1 MITQHKDLNIAQEFT
16 PTPGPRKRSEGEDS
30 GEEFREKILRPRF
43 LAAVKENTVLRVNL
57 DGAIGY
63 PTSFL
68 EEAFGGL
75 AREFG
80 SEEVNRHIEI
90 ICTDE
95 PYLESQIR
103 RYIQNAK
110 LVSHRNA

>member
-1 MITQHKDLNIAQEFT
+1 MIGHRIELNIATEFT
-16 PTPGPRKRSEGEDS
+16 ATPGPRRRSEGPNS
-30 GEEFREKILRPRF
+30 GEEFLSKILRPRF
-43 LAAVKENTVLRVNL
+43 MSALNAGGTLCVNL

-80 SEEVNRHIEI
+80 PEKVDGMIDI

-95 PYLESQIR
+95 PYLPDQIR
-103 RYIQNAK
+103 KFIRSAK
-110 LVSHRNA
+110 LAG